1 MSTASNREALLR
13 ILLSK
18 KQVNLSELQE
28 KSGLRKN
35 QVSMIVA
42 DLNNIYDGILKVRSV
57 DESDVTVDLLEKSNL
72 FNTLQFNLQQDFN
85 KSEFRIAYLLYR
97 LICTEEYLNIGD
109 LSEDMCVSRSTVN
122 NDIKKTKNI
131 LGKYNA
137 KIIGVPNK
145 GITFK
150 CSEFGTRLVLI
161 YEVYD
166 LIQMT
171 FLADQGMQDIIER
184 LIDGYKLDDQSKEL
198 LYKTFVITVHRIM
211 DGNVIDSEIP
221 LYKNFERDAENI
233 IAYIQLIEDRYH
245 ISLNDH
251 EIDFLSFPIN
261 TRNSA
266 YVKNAENTVNE
277 QALRS
282 IVSSMLATV
291 RDQVMIEIDEEAF
304 FNKVKDHL
312 LFLINRLV
320 FRIPKTDLYFEQI
333 KLRYPLAFELAK
345 ISLKE
350 LNRLYQLSA
359 SDDDISYFAI
369 YYALMLD
376 ERQSYDSNEKA
387 TTDVGIITNVGR
399 GNFELISRQI
409 KEIVGNDRNV
419 VHLNTSDLQEEK
431 LKQFKLLFT
440 TENILT
446 NAEVPIIQIDRVVN
460 QDELVKKIY
469 AIEKDQYS
477 IKHISNNNISYHVK
491 NLTGQM
497 GYFDYVEEI
506 MNYLSKRYKLSD
518 DILDRFIEKEER
530 HTMIY
535 ENRVAFPHLTDPN
548 VDKLIFV
555 LGKIKSDKRYD
566 GFSLMLFL
574 ITPEKIT
581 EQQEKILMQVYDFV
595 FKVINDTVLIDKLQ
609 QISDVQGFIEML
621 EKRGTK

>member
-1 MSTASNREALLR
+1 MSTAGKREELLSM
-13 ILLSK
+13 LLSK
-18 KQVNLSELQE
+18 KYVDKSELQE
-28 KSGLRKN
+28 KLGLTNN
-35 QVSMIVA
+35 QVNVLVA
-42 DLNNIYDGILKVRSV
+42 DVNTIYDGILKVSSV
-57 DESDVTVDLLEKSNL
+57 DESNVTVAIKDKGNL

-85 KSEFRIAYLLYR
+85 KVEFRVAYLLYR

-122 NDIKKTKNI
+122 NDIKKTKII
-131 LGKYNA
+131 LEKYNA

-150 CSEFGTRLVLI
+150 SSEFGTRLVLI

-166 LIQMT
+166 LLQMT
-171 FLADQGMQDIIER
+171 FLLDEEMQGIIER
-184 LIDGYKLDDQSKEL
+184 LISGYKLDEQSKEL
-198 LYKTFVITVHRIM
+198 LHKTVVISVHRII
-211 DGNVIDSEIP
+211 DGNVIDCEIP
-221 LYKNFERDAENI
+221 LYKNFERDAENMNE
-233 IAYIQLIEDRYH
+233 YFQLIEDRYH
-245 ISLNDH
+245 ISLNDY
-251 EIDFLSFPIN
+251 EMDFLSFPIN

-266 YVKNAENTVNE
+266 YVKNPENTANE
-277 QALRS
+277 QALRA
-282 IVSSMLATV
+282 IVSSMLETV
-291 RDQVMIEIDEEAF
+291 RDQVMIDIEEEAF

-312 LFLINRLV
+312 LFLVNRLV

-369 YYALMLD
+369 YYALILD
-376 ERQSYDSNEKA
+376 ERQAYDSDEKA
-387 TTDVGIITNVGR
+387 ATDVGIITNVGR

-409 KEIVGNDRNV
+409 KEIVGNDRNII
-419 VHLNTSDLQEEK
+419 HLSTSDLQEEK
-431 LKQFKLLFT
+431 LKRFKLLFT
-440 TENILT
+440 TENILN
-446 NAEVPIIQIDRVVN
+446 NADMPIIQIDRVVN

-477 IKHISNNNISYHVK
+477 IKYISNNNISYHVK

-548 VDKLIFV
+548 IDKLIFV
-555 LGKIKSDKRYD
+555 LGKIKSEKRND

-574 ITPEKIT
+574 VTPEKIT

-595 FKVINDTVLIDKLQ
+595 FKVINDTVLIDKIQ

-621 EKRGTK
+621 EKRGTQ